1 MGNIRASRHTVGA
14 RQTPSIPARNFTFR
28 TTRLTRAISRP
39 TFTSSSYRAASRI
52 AGWKGPPNHCNV
64 YGNKDVG
71 EKFNAM
77 LKMGTSKPWPKAL
90 AAFSG
95 EHDID
100 ATVIAEYFAP
110 LSTWLDEQNK
120 GKMCT

>member
-1 MGNIRASRHTVGA
+1 M
-14 RQTPSIPARNFTFR
+14 
-28 TTRLTRAISRP
+28 
-39 TFTSSSYRAASRI
+39 SSSSIAPLARS
-52 AGWKGPPNHCNV
+52 AGWKGPLNRCNI

-77 LKMGTSKPWPKAL
+77 LKMGESKPWPEAL
-90 AAFSG
+90 AAFTG

-100 ATVIAEYFAP
+100 ASAIAEYFAP

-120 GKMCT
+120 GETCTW